1 MRNRF
6 SLLAALLVS
15 IAPAMAAIINVTADS
30 QVTLGTNDSLIFTL
44 STDYANCSRGYQY
57 PSEIEM
63 LLGSLP
69 LGGPVAPIPGTSSVY
84 MPGILFTGAIESENG
99 GISIPL
105 TDPDAAR
112 VGLPTGDILLT
123 PGSRSGGSYSGAIDL
138 LSADA
143 ALSSAESAALFASGD
158 FTIDLHNIG
167 APIAFGFPGT
177 LIGAD
182 FTASLIGA
190 NGSQSVG
197 ADVIQVECVHTN
209 APEPGTIGLLIIGIS
224 IVVTRVSG
232 PAIRKRAQT

>member
-1 MRNRF
+1 MSNPF
-6 SLLAALLVS
+6 SVLAVLLVS
-15 IAPAMAAIINVTADS
+15 IAPAMAATMNVTADS
-30 QVTLGTNDSLIFTL
+30 QVTLGTGDSLIFTL
-44 STDYANCSRGYQY
+44 STDYANCSGGCQY

-143 ALSSAESAALFASGD
+143 TLGSAQSAALFASGD

-167 APIAFGFPGT
+167 APITFGYPGT
-177 LIGAD
+177 LIGAG
-182 FTASLIGA
+182 FTASLISA

-197 ADVIQVECVHTN
+197 ADVIQVECVHAN
-209 APEPGTIGLLIIGIS
+209 APEPGTTGLLIIGLT
-224 IVVTRVSG
+224 IVLTRVSG
-232 PAIRKRAQT
+232 PGIRKHA